1 MSRTYKNNGKDSDDL
16 DLWHRQRRSRAEIY
30 HQKMSVSLTPFGFGI
45 EISHYLQLILAY
57 FYNISVDT
65 SRCDEP
71 DFGHFMLH
79 LEDQIQLRIQYLW
92 GVNIF
97 KNHINLPEHEP
108 LDFMAVGVGILS
120 FDDHYVIKRDP
131 EDGLT
136 NDHHFAARRM
146 YVKHPPWSPSSKQ
159 EFGMIKLFLVN
170 DPWPKE
176 TDI

>member
-1 MSRTYKNNGKDSDDL
+1 
-16 DLWHRQRRSRAEIY
+16 
-30 HQKMSVSLTPFGFGI
+30 MSVSLTPFGFGI

-120 FDDHYVIKRDP
+120 FDDHYVTKGEP
-131 EDGLT
+131 VDGLP
-136 NDHHFAARRM
+136 NDHHFSARKVS
-146 YVKHPPWSPSSKQ
+146 VKHPPSSPSPKW
-159 EFGMIKLFLVN
+159 EFEMIKLFLVN

-176 TDI
+176 ADIQRLCMMVKAQTNGTNI